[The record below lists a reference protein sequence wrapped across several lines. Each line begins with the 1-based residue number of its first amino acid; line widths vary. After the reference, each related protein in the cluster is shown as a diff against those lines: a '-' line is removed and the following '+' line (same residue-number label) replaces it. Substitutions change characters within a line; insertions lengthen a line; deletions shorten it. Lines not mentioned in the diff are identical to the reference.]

1 MTIEFDEI
9 SCIAVKLKSLNENDF
24 NIINSLPTGFCIV
37 FPGRRTEALD
47 MIHELSEYGFSKEF
61 VDFVY
66 TSYTNDYKIIALS
79 NIG

>member
-24 NIINSLPTGFCIV
+24 NIINSLPTGFCIT

-47 MIHELSEYGFSKEF
+47 MIHGFSKEF

-66 TSYTNDYKIIALS
+66 TSYTNGYKIIALS